1 MSLLL
6 WIGDMFVILY
16 YDVGEKR
23 CGKMLKTCRKYL
35 QWVQNS
41 VFEGEISVASL
52 EKLSYEINEII
63 KPKEGD
69 SVIIYKFRT
78 KRYTDRTV
86 LGIDKKDDIGF
97 I

>member
-1 MSLLL
+1 
-6 WIGDMFVILY
+6 MFVILY

-23 CGKMLKTCRKYL
+23 CAKMLKTCRKYL

-41 VFEGEISVASL
+41 VFEGEISIANL
-52 EKLSYEINEII
+52 EKLTYEINEII
-63 KPKEGD
+63 KPQEGD

-78 KRYTDRTV
+78 KRYTERV
-86 LGIDKKDDIGF
+86 VFGIDKKDDLSF